1 MRKTGAP
8 ESSEGVLREA
18 AGDGTREYMR
28 LGRGA
33 HGLERVEWR
42 FVGQAFSPHRHDSY
56 AIGLTL
62 EGVQTFWYRGA
73 RRISLPGECHV
84 LHPDEL
90 HDGGAGSAAPFAYR
104 IAYVDPTL
112 VQAQLGGSPL
122 PFVTDPVVRLTDA
135 QRRRLSPVW
144 DLDDVLDEMAFAEVG
159 AAIVDF
165 LLETSGSRSP
175 RTALPI
181 AALERARALL
191 CAEPA
196 TPHSAAELERATGL
210 DRWTLARQFRAAFG
224 TSPTRYRTMRQLD
237 HVRRAIRRH
246 CSLAEASH
254 AAGFCDQSHMTRM
267 FTRVYG
273 VPPARWGA
281 RVATAHEPDG
291 IQA

>member
-8 ESSEGVLREA
+8 RPPFSQSSEGVLRDA
-18 AGDGTREYMR
+18 AGGGTREYMR
-28 LGRGA
+28 LGCSA

-62 EGVQTFWYRGA
+62 EGVQTFRYRGA
-73 RRISLPGECHV
+73 RRICLPGECHV

-90 HDGGAGSAAPFAYR
+90 HDGGSGSAAPFAYR

-122 PFVTDPVVRLTDA
+122 PFVTDPVMRLTDA
-135 QRRRLSPVW
+135 QRRHLSPVW
-144 DLDDVLDEMAFAEVG
+144 DMDDVLDEMALAEVG
-159 AAIVDF
+159 AAIADF

-191 CAEPA
+191 YAEPA
-196 TPHSAAELERATGL
+196 TPHSAAELEGPQASTAGRSRGNSGRPSAPVRPATVRCDSSITCGARSVDTAHLQRHRTLPDSATRAT
-210 DRWTLARQFRAAFG
+210 
-224 TSPTRYRTMRQLD
+224 
-237 HVRRAIRRH
+237 
-246 CSLAEASH
+246 
-254 AAGFCDQSHMTRM
+254 
-267 FTRVYG
+267 
-273 VPPARWGA
+273 
-281 RVATAHEPDG
+281 
-291 IQA
+291 

>member
-1 MRKTGAP
+1 
-8 ESSEGVLREA
+8 
-18 AGDGTREYMR
+18 MR
-28 LGRGA
+28 LGRSA
-33 HGLERVEWR
+33 HGLELVEAR

-62 EGVQTFWYRGA
+62 EGVQTFRYRGA
-73 RRISLPGECHV
+73 QRQCLPGECHV

-90 HDGGAGSAAPFAYR
+90 HDGGSGSAAPFVYR

-135 QRRRLSPVW
+135 QRRRLSPAW
-144 DLDDVLDEMAFAEVG
+144 DLDGALDEMAVAEIS
-159 AAIVDF
+159 AAVADF
-165 LLETSGSRSP
+165 LLEVSGSRSP
-175 RTALPI
+175 RTALPM

-191 CAEPA
+191 LAEPA
-196 TPHSAAELERATGL
+196 MPHSAVELERVTGL

-237 HVRRAIRRH
+237 QVRRAIRRH
-246 CSLAEASH
+246 RSLAEASH

-281 RVATAHEPDG
+281 RVATA
-291 IQA
+291 AR

>member
-1 MRKTGAP
+1 
-8 ESSEGVLREA
+8 
-18 AGDGTREYMR
+18 
-28 LGRGA
+28 
-33 HGLERVEWR
+33 
-42 FVGQAFSPHRHDSY
+42 
-56 AIGLTL
+56 
-62 EGVQTFWYRGA
+62 
-73 RRISLPGECHV
+73 V

-90 HDGGAGSAAPFAYR
+90 HDGGSGSAAPFAYR

-122 PFVTDPVVRLTDA
+122 PFVTDPVDA
-135 QRRRLSPVW
+135 ADRRAATPPV
-144 DLDDVLDEMAFAEVG
+144 AGVG
-159 AAIVDF
+159 SGRRPRRDGARGGRRGDCRFPARDF
-165 LLETSGSRSP
+165 GIPSP

-191 CAEPA
+191 YAEPA

-281 RVATAHEPDG
+281 RVATAR
-291 IQA
+291 

>member
-8 ESSEGVLREA
+8 RPPFSQSSEGVLRDA

-28 LGRGA
+28 LGRSA

-62 EGVQTFWYRGA
+62 EGVQTFRYRGA
-73 RRISLPGECHV
+73 RRICLPGECHV

-90 HDGGAGSAAPFAYR
+90 HDGGSGSAAPFAYR

-122 PFVTDPVVRLTDA
+122 PFVTDPVMRLTDA
-135 QRRRLSPVW
+135 QRRHLSPVW
-144 DLDDVLDEMAFAEVG
+144 DLDDVLDEMALAEVG
-159 AAIVDF
+159 AAIADF

-191 CAEPA
+191 YAEPA

-281 RVATAHEPDG
+281 RVVTP
-291 IQA
+291 Q

>member
-1 MRKTGAP
+1 MC
-8 ESSEGVLREA
+8 
-18 AGDGTREYMR
+18 
-28 LGRGA
+28 
-33 HGLERVEWR
+33 
-42 FVGQAFSPHRHDSY
+42 
-56 AIGLTL
+56 
-62 EGVQTFWYRGA
+62 
-73 RRISLPGECHV
+73 LPGECHV

-90 HDGGAGSAAPFAYR
+90 HDGGSGSAAPFAYR

-144 DLDDVLDEMAFAEVG
+144 DLDDVLDEMALAEVG
-159 AAIVDF
+159 AAIADF

-191 CAEPA
+191 YAEPA

-281 RVATAHEPDG
+281 RVATAR
-291 IQA
+291 

>member
-1 MRKTGAP
+1 MRKTGHP
-8 ESSEGVLREA
+8 RPPSGQGSEGVLRDA
-18 AGDGTREYMR
+18 ARDGAREYMR
-28 LGRGA
+28 FGRSA
-33 HGLERVEWR
+33 DGLERVEAR
-42 FVGQAFSPHRHDSY
+42 FVGQAFAPHRHDSY

-62 EGVQTFWYRGA
+62 EGVQTFRYRGA
-73 RRISLPGECHV
+73 QRHCLPGECHV

-104 IAYVDPTL
+104 MAYIDPTL
-112 VQAQLGGSPL
+112 VQAQIGGSPL

-135 QRRRLSPVW
+135 QRRRVSAAW
-144 DLDDVLDEMAFAEVG
+144 DLDGVIDEMALAEI
-159 AAIVDF
+159 AAAVTDF
-165 LLETSGSRSP
+165 LLETSGSCSP
-175 RTALPI
+175 RTALAIP
-181 AALERARALL
+181 ALERARALL

-237 HVRRAIRRH
+237 QVRRAIRQH

-273 VPPARWGA
+273 VPPARWAA
-281 RVATAHEPDG
+281 RVAAA
-291 IQA
+291 Q

>member
-1 MRKTGAP
+1 MRKMGEP
-8 ESSEGVLREA
+8 RPPSSQCSEGVLRDA
-18 AGDGTREYMR
+18 AGNGTREYMR

-33 HGLERVEWR
+33 HGLERVEAR
-42 FVGQAFSPHRHDSY
+42 FVGQAFAPHRHDSY

-62 EGVQTFWYRGA
+62 GGVQTFRYRGA
-73 RRISLPGECHV
+73 LRRCLPGECHV

-90 HDGGAGSAAPFAYR
+90 HDGASGSAAPFVYR

-122 PFVTDPVVRLTDA
+122 PFVTDPVMRLTDA
-135 QRRRLSPVW
+135 QRRRMSPVW
-144 DLDDVLDEMAFAEVG
+144 DLDDVLDEMALAEVG
-159 AAIVDF
+159 AAIADF
-165 LLETSGSRSP
+165 LLETSGSHSP

-181 AALERARALL
+181 AALERAQALL
-191 CAEPA
+191 CSEPA
-196 TPHSAAELERATGL
+196 TPHSAADLERATSL

-237 HVRRAIRRH
+237 QVRRAIRRH

-273 VPPARWGA
+273 VPPARWAA
-281 RVATAHEPDG
+281 RVAAAM
-291 IQA
+291 Q

>member
-1 MRKTGAP
+1 
-8 ESSEGVLREA
+8 
-18 AGDGTREYMR
+18 MR
-28 LGRGA
+28 LGRSA
-33 HGLERVEWR
+33 HGLERVEAR

-62 EGVQTFWYRGA
+62 EGVQTFRYRGA
-73 RRISLPGECHV
+73 QRQCLPGECHV

-90 HDGGAGSAAPFAYR
+90 HDGGSGSAAPFAYR
-104 IAYVDPTL
+104 IAYVDPSL
-112 VQAQLGGSPL
+112 VQAQLGGAPL

-135 QRRRLSPVW
+135 QRRRVSPAW
-144 DLDDVLDEMAFAEVG
+144 DLDDVLDEMALAEVVT
-159 AAIVDF
+159 AIADF

-191 CAEPA
+191 SAEPA

-237 HVRRAIRRH
+237 QVRRAIRRH
-246 CSLAEASH
+246 RSLAEASH

-281 RVATAHEPDG
+281 RVATA
-291 IQA
+291 Q

>member
-1 MRKTGAP
+1 
-8 ESSEGVLREA
+8 
-18 AGDGTREYMR
+18 MR
-28 LGRGA
+28 LGSTA

-42 FVGQAFSPHRHDSY
+42 LVGEAFSPHRHDSY

-62 EGVQTFWYRGA
+62 EGVQTFRYRGA
-73 RRISLPGECHV
+73 RRICLPGECHV

-90 HDGGAGSAAPFAYR
+90 HDGGSGSAAPFAYR

-122 PFVTDPVVRLTDA
+122 PFVTDPVVRLTEA
-135 QRRRLSPVW
+135 QRRHLWPVW
-144 DLDDVLDEMAFAEVG
+144 DLDDVLDEMAVAEVG

-165 LLETSGSRSP
+165 LLEISGLRSP

-191 CAEPA
+191 SSEPA
-196 TPHSAAELERATGL
+196 TPHAAAELERATGL

-246 CSLAEASH
+246 CSLAEASQ

-273 VPPARWGA
+273 MPPARWGA
-281 RVATAHEPDG
+281 RVATAG
-291 IQA
+291 